1 MPLAD
6 SMRPQVLED
15 VAGQRHII
23 GKGKVLSK
31 IVESKILPNMIF
43 YGPSGTGKT
52 TVAKIIARSSGKQFF
67 RLNATTA
74 NLSDIKNVIAES
86 ETLLGS
92 SGVILFLDEMQYM
105 NKKQQQSLLEY
116 IENGQVTLIASTTE
130 NPFFYIY
137 NAILSRSSIFE
148 FKTIEAD
155 DMLPIIDKAI
165 TYMKEQEHVDIRIEK
180 DARSHIAKACGG
192 DARKALNAV
201 ELCCIAADV
210 VDDTYKHI
218 DLELA
223 KQFTQQSSMKY
234 DKNGDEHYDLMS
246 ALQKS
251 IRGSDPDAA
260 LHYLARFLCAND
272 MLSPIR
278 RLLVIASE
286 DIGCAYPQAAAI
298 VKACCDN
305 ALQLGLPE
313 AAIPL
318 AQAVVVLA
326 TAPKSNSSCIGIEQ
340 AMEDVRNGK
349 GRGFPRCLQNVHA
362 DGEGD
367 VVKGQNYQYPHNF
380 PNHYVDQQYMPDDL
394 LGTIYYE
401 YGNNKSEQA
410 AKAYWDIIKGKK

>member
-6 SMRPQVLED
+6 SLRPTVLSE
-15 VAGQRHII
+15 VVGQRHIL
-23 GKGKVLSK
+23 GEGKVLNK
-31 IVESKILPNMIF
+31 IMERNVLPNMIF

-52 TVAKIIARSSGKQFF
+52 TVAKIIAKHSDKMFF

-92 SGVILFLDEMQYM
+92 NGVILFLDEMQYI

-148 FKTIEAD
+148 FKPIQGEDLLPVIERAR
-155 DMLPIIDKAI
+155 
-165 TYMKEQEHVDIRIEK
+165 TYMEEKEKVSIIIEEE
-180 DARSHIAKACGG
+180 ARKHIAKACGG
-192 DARKALNAV
+192 DVRKALNAI
-201 ELCCIAADV
+201 ELCVISADIVEDKKVIA
-210 VDDTYKHI
+210 I
-218 DLELA
+218 ELA
-223 KQFTQQSSMKY
+223 KEFTQQSSMRY
-234 DKNGDEHYDLMS
+234 DRDGDEHYDLMS

-260 LHYLARFLCAND
+260 LHYLARFVCAND
-272 MLSPIR
+272 IISPIR

-286 DIGCAYPQAAAI
+286 DVGCAYPQAAMI

-313 AAIPL
+313 ARIPL
-318 AQAVVVLA
+318 AQAVVLLA
-326 TAPKSNSSCIGIEQ
+326 TAPKSNSSYLGIDQ
-340 AMEDVRNGK
+340 AIEDVRSGK
-349 GRGFPRCLQNVHA
+349 GIGFPRCLQNKHA
-362 DGEGD
+362 DGMGD
-367 VVKGQNYQYPHNF
+367 VTQGQNYQYPHDF
-380 PNHYVDQQYMPDDL
+380 EHHYVKQQYLPDDL
-394 LGTIYYE
+394 NDRVYYN
-401 YGNNKSEQA
+401 YGENKNEQS
-410 AKAYWDIIKGKK
+410 AKIYWDKIKIKQ